1 LHAFVESKSRAKL
14 EQRAGMP
21 EALRARDR
29 GALPV
34 LDRGTADDHSKGVS
48 KLQAEGRAGRTRRL
62 WNAALLLLFALAP
75 GLVACKEPAPRPTS
89 APFAWSREVDPSSAE
104 FEHEIRAF
112 ELEDAKAPRRRGEIL
127 FVGSSSIRLWRSLS
141 ADFAPHPVKNRGFGG
156 ARIRNIIDFGRRMV
170 LPYEPSRIVFFAGS
184 NDINAGARAQSV
196 LSDFQLFVRGVHEV
210 LPQTRIAFVSITT
223 SPARFAEVGT
233 VREANRLVREYVAT
247 EPRLSFIDVFP
258 AMLDAAGRPRAEL
271 YVEDRLH
278 LNRQGYALWIPLI
291 EPFLRN

>member
-1 LHAFVESKSRAKL
+1 VTTLR
-14 EQRAGMP
+14 P
-21 EALRARDR
+21 LRAVKR
-29 GALPV
+29 
-34 LDRGTADDHSKGVS
+34 
-48 KLQAEGRAGRTRRL
+48 
-62 WNAALLLLFALAP
+62 WNAAFPLLCGLAF
-75 GLVACKEPAPRPTS
+75 GLVACKEPPPRPSS
-89 APFAWSREVDPSSAE
+89 APFAWSAREDPSSAE

-112 ELEDAKAPRRRGEIL
+112 EAEDAKAPPKRGEAL
-127 FVGSSSIRLWRSLS
+127 FVGSSSIRLWRSL
-141 ADFAPHPVKNRGFGG
+141 AEDFAPHAVKNRGFGG

-184 NDINAGARAQSV
+184 NDINAGASAKTV
-196 LSDFQLFVRGVHEV
+196 LADFQLFVRGVHEV
-210 LPQTRIAFVSITT
+210 LPQARIAFVSITT
-223 SPARFAEVGT
+223 SPARFAEVAT
-233 VREANRLVREYVAT
+233 VREANRLVRGYIAT